1 MTFKPFLAT
10 AAAAAGAL
18 ALSGSALA
26 QTAAPA
32 APASGAIPG
41 GPAINGVCVINI
53 ENAIGASTVG
63 KYVGT
68 RMQQLVGQ
76 VKAELSGEQTA
87 IETEGK
93 TLEASRATLDQN
105 ALEQRAAALQ
115 VRYNAYQRKAQLR
128 DRELSATEQK
138 AISRIGQ
145 EMDPVVRVVYQQKNC
160 GLLLQSNAVVFA
172 NPAMDITPQV
182 VAGLNGKITQFAF
195 DREHLDQ
202 AEVATVPSTTAPRP
216 AAPAATR
223 K

>member
-1 MTFKPFLAT
+1 MNSKPFF
-10 AAAAAGAL
+10 AAAAAAASVL
-18 ALSGSALA
+18 AMSSSALA
-26 QTAAPA
+26 QPAAAPA
-32 APASGAIPG
+32 GGAIPG
-41 GPAINGVCVINI
+41 GPPVGGVCVINI
-53 ENAIGASTVG
+53 EGAIGASTVG

-87 IETEGK
+87 IETENK
-93 TLEASRATLDQN
+93 TLEAGRGTMDQGTL
-105 ALEQRAAALQ
+105 EKRAADLQ

-138 AISRIGQ
+138 ALSRIGQ
-145 EMDPVVRVVYQQKNC
+145 EMDPVVRTVYQQKNC

-172 NPAMDITPQV
+172 NPAMDVTPQV
-182 VAGLNGKITQFAF
+182 IAGLNAKVTQFAF

-202 AEVATVPSTTAPRP
+202 TEVATVPGATPPRP
-216 AAPAATR
+216 AAPATR